1 MFLFDKSRK
10 QLDKVSAQ
18 LDRVLAVVSVQGG
31 GVYKR
36 IDENRELLQELF
48 EYAPELIKK
57 RYWIAQHFASHDAFF
72 CDIADALPPV
82 HARFMPSS
90 LTSFPRPWPKLGDK
104 EVFDDDV
111 PGEAIRLSPEE
122 WYEIRAA
129 LMANIKREAE
139 ALPLLAKQ
147 FPSMNTKGGV
157 LDRARHSVA
166 IQELVLKKI
175 QEV

>member
-10 QLDKVSAQ
+10 KLDEVSAQ

-48 EYAPELIKK
+48 EYAPDLVTK
-57 RYWIAQHFASHDAFF
+57 RPWIAQHFASHDAFF
-72 CDIADALPPV
+72 CDIAEVLPPV
-82 HARFMPSS
+82 HARFMPSNIS
-90 LTSFPRPWPKLGDK
+90 SFPRPWPELGEK
-104 EVFDDDV
+104 EVSHDDV
-111 PGEAIRLSPEE
+111 LGEAIKLSPGE

-129 LMANIKREAE
+129 LTANIKREAE
-139 ALPLLAKQ
+139 AIPLLAKQ

-157 LDRARHSVA
+157 LDRARHSIT